1 MVMKSYLQRLA
12 ARATGH
18 TVASSLRPIVRSS
31 MSSESD
37 ADPFAAGLE
46 SHELPGAQ
54 SSRAYGSQAMSTDPQ
69 VTTSLQS
76 SSEPGAPS
84 APLAAASRSRPRK
97 RSHAEQTPEPAV
109 EAQSISSESAV
120 EKRPSSTE
128 IDFQATP
135 ENEPRKSA
143 DKSRVRANPAKT
155 QTTDLEQN
163 NQRIPPGMD
172 EVKNPTEPHPLE
184 HVRAP
189 RTRLDH
195 GAEPFA
201 AETQTGDEG
210 DADASNR
217 LARDMSLQTAP
228 RKEDTVESTHASSRV
243 IRTDLANELAPLPE
257 PGLVDAIRTAIQFSG
272 SSQETAQTLEPRAA
286 AVAPAAQIP
295 DEPRLVIGQLRVD
308 VVAAPAQPREVVRV
322 MTRTIGPGR
331 SSNAGGSLSKL
342 RFGLGQM

>member
-1 MVMKSYLQRLA
+1 
-12 ARATGH
+12 
-18 TVASSLRPIVRSS
+18 
-31 MSSESD
+31 MSNESD

-46 SHELPGAQ
+46 SRELPAAQ
-54 SSRAYGSQAMSTDPQ
+54 SSRASGSQAISSDAQ
-69 VTTSLQS
+69 VMTSLQS
-76 SSEPGAPS
+76 SSEPAAPS
-84 APLAAASRSRPRK
+84 APLASASRSRPHK
-97 RSHAEQTPEPAV
+97 RSHAEQTPESAV
-109 EAQSISSESAV
+109 EAQSVSSESAV

-135 ENEPRKSA
+135 KNEPRTTA
-143 DKSRVRANPAKT
+143 DNTRVRANPAKT
-155 QTTDLEQN
+155 QTTGLEEN
-163 NQRIPPGMD
+163 NQPIPPGMD
-172 EVKNPTEPHPLE
+172 KVKDPTEPHPLE

-217 LARDMSLQTAP
+217 LARDKSLQTAP
-228 RKEDTVESTHASSRV
+228 RKENDARSTHASSRV

-257 PGLVDAIRTAIQFSG
+257 RGLVDAIRTAIQFPG

-286 AVAPAAQIP
+286 AVAPAAPIP
-295 DEPRLVIGQLRVD
+295 DGPRLVIGQLRVD
-308 VVAAPAQPREVVRV
+308 VVAAPSQPREVVRV